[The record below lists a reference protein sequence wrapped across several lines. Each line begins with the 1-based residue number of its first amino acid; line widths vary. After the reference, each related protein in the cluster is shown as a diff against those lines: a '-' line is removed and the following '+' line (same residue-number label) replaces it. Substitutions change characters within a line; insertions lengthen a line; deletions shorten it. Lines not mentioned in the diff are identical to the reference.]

1 MIVRVGPQEMPAGTA
16 SALYLDYLEGYEKAR
31 AFFPYGPHDLGA
43 ALAARRAYSY
53 PRAEVVPLLRAYN
66 AGLGASARALANIE
80 ALADQET
87 TCVITGQQAGF
98 LAGPAYTVHKIATTI
113 RLAAHVQ
120 ASFNVRCVPIFWLAT
135 EDHDFGEINHA
146 YLVQRD
152 GEVGRVGFGWGQK
165 GRPVAALPVDERVM
179 RAFDAYWAKAAAG
192 PYLDETREQFAPRSG
207 EGYASW
213 NARLWSELFAEQGL
227 VIVEPRTIRP
237 AAGAFFSRALRQS
250 GEIRR
255 RLDEVSRQLAEAGY
269 TPQLQSESAGQLFT
283 FDRWGYRVRADDPER
298 HVEDSAVRPE
308 RYSTDAALRPLFAD
322 AMLPAVASVLGPGET
337 AYQGMLRPL
346 YELFEVPQP
355 HLFPRKS
362 YTLVGAKEAE
372 RIAAYGMTVQE
383 ILRGKVSPDSVMG
396 ALVPAEERRVFEAA
410 ESAIAAAMAPV
421 RLHLV
426 ARDPRLG
433 RTTAQHVARTQRNFA
448 ELKVRAYRS
457 RLRQMGY
464 SRGELRALRNALLPR
479 GRLQERVLPLPH
491 FMVRH
496 GRALLAVLLSAG
508 ELEDYSHN
516 ILVLDGEHAC
526 A

>member
-1 MIVRVGPQEMPAGTA
+1 
-16 SALYLDYLEGYEKAR
+16 
-31 AFFPYGPHDLGA
+31 
-43 ALAARRAYSY
+43 
-53 PRAEVVPLLRAYN
+53 
-66 AGLGASARALANIE
+66 
-80 ALADQET
+80 
-87 TCVITGQQAGF
+87 
-98 LAGPAYTVHKIATTI
+98 
-113 RLAAHVQ
+113 
-120 ASFNVRCVPIFWLAT
+120 
-135 EDHDFGEINHA
+135 
-146 YLVQRD
+146 
-152 GEVGRVGFGWGQK
+152 
-165 GRPVAALPVDERVM
+165 
-179 RAFDAYWAKAAAG
+179 
-192 PYLDETREQFAPRSG
+192 
-207 EGYASW
+207 
-213 NARLWSELFAEQGL
+213 
-227 VIVEPRTIRP
+227 
-237 AAGAFFSRALRQS
+237 
-250 GEIRR
+250 
-255 RLDEVSRQLAEAGY
+255 
-269 TPQLQSESAGQLFT
+269 
-283 FDRWGYRVRADDPER
+283 
-298 HVEDSAVRPE
+298 
-308 RYSTDAALRPLFAD
+308 
-322 AMLPAVASVLGPGET
+322 VLGPGET

-383 ILRGKVSPDSVMG
+383 VLRGEVSPDNVMG

-410 ESAIAAAMAPV
+410 ESAIAAAMTPV

-433 RTTAQHVARTQRNFA
+433 RTTAQHVARTQRSFA
-448 ELKVRAYRS
+448 QLKVRAYRS

>member
-16 SALYLDYLEGYEKAR
+16 SALYIDYLEGHEKAR

-43 ALAARRAYSY
+43 ALAARRACSY

-80 ALADQET
+80 ALADQGT

-98 LAGPAYTVHKIATTI
+98 LGGPAYTMHKIATTI

-135 EDHDFGEINHA
+135 EDHDFGEVNHA

-152 GEVGRVGFGWGQK
+152 GEIKRVGFGWGQK
-165 GRPVAALPVDERVM
+165 GRPIAALPVDERVV
-179 RAFDAYWAKAAAG
+179 RAVGAYWAKAATG

-237 AAGAFFSRALRQS
+237 PAGAFFSRALRQS

-255 RLDEVSRQLAEAGY
+255 RLDEVSRQLTEAGY
-269 TPQLQSESAGQLFT
+269 APQLQSGSAGQLYT
-283 FDRWGYRVRADDPER
+283 FDRWGYRVRVDDPER
-298 HVEDSAVRPE
+298 HVEDSAVHPE
-308 RYSTDAALRPLFAD
+308 HYSTDAALRPLFAD
-322 AMLPAVASVLGPGET
+322 VMLPIVASVLGPGET
-337 AYQGMLRPL
+337 AYQGMLRSL

-362 YTLVGAKEAE
+362 YTLVGAKEVE
-372 RIAAYGMTVQE
+372 RIAAYGITVQE
-383 ILRGKVSPDSVMG
+383 ILRGEVSPANVMG
-396 ALVPAEERRVFEAA
+396 ALVPAEERRVLEAA
-410 ESAIAAAMAPV
+410 ESAVAAALAPV
-421 RLHLV
+421 RSHLV
-426 ARDPRLG
+426 ALDPRLG
-433 RTTAQHVARTQRNFA
+433 RTMAQHVARTQRSLA

-464 SRGELRALRNALLPR
+464 SKGELRALQNALLPR

-496 GRALLAVLLSAG
+496 GRALLEVLLSAG

-516 ILVLDGEHAC
+516 ILVLDGEHA
-526 A
+526 